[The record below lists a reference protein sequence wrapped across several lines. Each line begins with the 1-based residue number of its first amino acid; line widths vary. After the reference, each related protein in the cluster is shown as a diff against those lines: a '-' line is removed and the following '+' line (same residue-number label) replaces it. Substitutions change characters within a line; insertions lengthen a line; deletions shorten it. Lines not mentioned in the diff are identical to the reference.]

1 MKIYL
6 DSVSTTSRPV
16 LLFLAEHDVPAE
28 IVPINLLADEHLTP
42 EFAALNPNK
51 SVPTLQEGDFVLTEC
66 SAILKYL
73 AEKASSR
80 TYPKDLKARARV
92 NEAMDWFNTGFYRD
106 LGYGVVY
113 PQILPHYAFANPVTQ
128 ADVLRRGEER
138 AAARLAILDGHW
150 LRGVDFLCGSEPTI
164 ADYLGSCYVAIADWV
179 GFDITSYRN
188 VLRWMLVMKARPSW
202 EKTHREWN
210 AMAAMLRAE
219 SLPSRGY
226 VSARKT
232 LDSNLRGGRG

>member
-6 DSVSTTSRPV
+6 NSVSTTSRPV
-16 LLFLAEHDVPAE
+16 LLFLAEHDMPVE
-28 IVPINLLADEHLTP
+28 IVSISLRGGEHLTP

-73 AEKASSR
+73 AEKTNSR

-113 PQILPHYAFANPVTQ
+113 PQILPDYAFANPVTQ
-128 ADVLRRGEER
+128 ADVLRRGQER
-138 AAARLAILDGHW
+138 AAARLAVLDSHW
-150 LRGVDFLCGSEPTI
+150 LRDSDFLCGSGLTI
-164 ADYLGSCYVAIADWV
+164 ADYLGSCYVAIAEWV
-179 GFDITSYRN
+179 SFDLTLYSN
-188 VLRWMLVMKARPSW
+188 VLRWMSAMKARRSW
-202 EKTHREWN
+202 EKTHRDWN
-210 AMAAMLRAE
+210 AAKTSRRAQC
-219 SLPSRGY
+219 LPSPC
-226 VSARKT
+226 
-232 LDSNLRGGRG
+232 

>member
-1 MKIYL
+1 MRIYVN
-6 DSVSTTSRPV
+6 SVSTTSRPV

-28 IVPINLLADEHLTP
+28 IIPISLRGGEHLTR

-73 AEKASSR
+73 AEKTSSR

-106 LGYGVVY
+106 LGYGAVY
-113 PQILPHYAFANPVTQ
+113 PQILPDYAFANPVTQ

-138 AAARLAILDGHW
+138 AAAKLAILDSHW
-150 LRGVDFLCGSEPTI
+150 LRDSDFLCGSRLTI
-164 ADYLGSCYVAIADWV
+164 ADYLGSCYVAIAELV
-179 GFDITSYRN
+179 GFDITFYGN
-188 VLRWMLVMKARPSW
+188 VSRWMSAIKARPSW
-202 EKTHREWN
+202 EKTHGDWN
-210 AMAAMLRAE
+210 AMKAILRAQCR
-219 SLPSRGY
+219 PSCC
-226 VSARKT
+226 
-232 LDSNLRGGRG
+232 

>member
-16 LLFLAEHDVPAE
+16 LLFLAEHDMPAE
-28 IVPINLLADEHLTP
+28 IVPINLLGDEHLTP

-73 AEKASSR
+73 AEKTSSR

-150 LRGVDFLCGSEPTI
+150 LRDADFLCGSGPTI
-164 ADYLGSCYVAIADWV
+164 ADYRGSCYVAIAEWV
-179 GFDITSYRN
+179 GFDVTFYGN
-188 VLRWMLVMKARPSW
+188 VLRWMSAMKARPSW
-202 EKTHREWN
+202 KKTHGDWN
-210 AMAAMLRAE
+210 AMTAILRAQC
-219 SLPSRGY
+219 LLDRGQRQQRSS
-226 VSARKT
+226 V
-232 LDSNLRGGRG
+232 

>member
-1 MKIYL
+1 MRIYVN
-6 DSVSTTSRPV
+6 SVSTTSRPV
-16 LLFLAEHDVPAE
+16 LLFLAEHDIPAE
-28 IVPINLLADEHLTP
+28 IIPISLRGGEHLTR
-42 EFAALNPNK
+42 EFAALNPNR

-113 PQILPHYAFANPVTQ
+113 PQILADYAFANPVTQ

-138 AAARLAILDGHW
+138 AAAKLAILDGHW
-150 LRGVDFLCGSEPTI
+150 LRDSDFLCGSGPTI
-164 ADYLGSCYVAIADWV
+164 ADYLGSCYVAIAEWV
-179 GFDITSYRN
+179 SFDITSYSN
-188 VLRWMLVMKARPSW
+188 VSRWMSAMKARPSW
-202 EKTHREWN
+202 EDTHGDWN
-210 AMAAMLRAE
+210 AMTAILRAQCR
-219 SLPSRGY
+219 PS
-226 VSARKT
+226 SC
-232 LDSNLRGGRG
+232 

>member
-16 LLFLAEHDVPAE
+16 LLFLAEHDIPAE

-51 SVPTLQEGDFVLTEC
+51 SVPTLVEGDFVLTER

-92 NEAMDWFNTGFYRD
+92 NETMDWFNTGFHRD

-113 PQILPHYAFANPVTQ
+113 PQILPHCAFANPVTQ

-138 AAARLAILDGHW
+138 AAAKLAILDSHW
-150 LRGVDFLCGSEPTI
+150 LRDAEFLCGSGPTI
-164 ADYLGSCYVAIADWV
+164 ADYLGSCYVAIAEWV
-179 GFDITSYRN
+179 SFDITLYNN
-188 VLRWMLVMKARPSW
+188 VSRWMSAMKARPSW
-202 EKTHREWN
+202 ENTHGDWN
-210 AMAAMLRAE
+210 AMTAILRAQWR
-219 SLPSRGY
+219 PS
-226 VSARKT
+226 SC
-232 LDSNLRGGRG
+232 

>member
-1 MKIYL
+1 MKVYL

-16 LLFLAEHDVPAE
+16 LLFLAEHDIPAE

-51 SVPTLQEGDFVLTEC
+51 SVPTLVEGDFVLTEC

-138 AAARLAILDGHW
+138 AAAKLAILDSHW
-150 LRGVDFLCGSEPTI
+150 LRDAEFLCGSGPTI
-164 ADYLGSCYVAIADWV
+164 ADYLGSCYVAIAEWV
-179 GFDITSYRN
+179 SFDITLYNN
-188 VLRWMLVMKARPSW
+188 VSRWMSAMKARPSW
-202 EKTHREWN
+202 ENTHGDWN
-210 AMAAMLRAE
+210 AMTAILRAQCR
-219 SLPSRGY
+219 PS
-226 VSARKT
+226 SC
-232 LDSNLRGGRG
+232 

>member
-113 PQILPHYAFANPVTQ
+113 PQILPDYAFANPVTQ
-128 ADVLRRGEER
+128 ADVLRRSEQR
-138 AAARLAILDGHW
+138 AAARLAVLDSHW
-150 LRGVDFLCGSEPTI
+150 LRNSDFLCGSALTI
-164 ADYLGSCYVAIADWV
+164 ADYLGSCYVAIAEWV
-179 GFDITSYRN
+179 SFDLTGYGN
-188 VLRWMLVMKARPSW
+188 VSRWMRAMKARPSW
-202 EKTHREWN
+202 EKSHGDWN
-210 AMAAMLRAE
+210 AMKASLR
-219 SLPSRGY
+219 PSAYPILAKSR
-226 VSARKT
+226 S
-232 LDSNLRGGRG
+232 